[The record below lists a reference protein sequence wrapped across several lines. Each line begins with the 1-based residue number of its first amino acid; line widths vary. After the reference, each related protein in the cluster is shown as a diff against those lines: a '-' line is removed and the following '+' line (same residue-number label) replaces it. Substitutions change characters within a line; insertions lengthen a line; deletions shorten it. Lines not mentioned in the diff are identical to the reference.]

1 LLSLFSEDSFMRR
14 ASREIG
20 TNAGVL
26 LSRLLSFKLSTTLDN
41 CAIADIA
48 TAKAVRTFLIPETL
62 DLALFFP

>member
-1 LLSLFSEDSFMRR
+1 MLSLLRDDSFMRR

-20 TNAGVL
+20 TNAGAL
-26 LSRLLSFKLSTTLDN
+26 LSHLLSFKLSITLAS